1 MTVPPAANEIGPL
14 REDDLIAI
22 FEAAPD
28 GLAVVG
34 ARGVILAV
42 NQRLAEF
49 FRYAREDL
57 IGQSIEVL
65 VPENRRSAHVA
76 DRANFSENPTPRP
89 MGVAMDLQ
97 GRRSDGSHFPVEV
110 SLSPLPGSEGSVIC
124 AVRDVT
130 NRVRLREFTK
140 AAMNAAEEERRRIAR
155 ELHDDT
161 AQVLSAL
168 LLRFES
174 VLRTEDPEIRDRLQG
189 EIREGLRGAAEGVRR
204 IARGLRPPALEDAGV
219 VAAIRG
225 HLRNAVDPIDGI
237 STEFH
242 SEGVEHLLTSEAK
255 LVLYRV
261 IQEAVSNA
269 VRHAKATHIRIDVV
283 SGAVDVAGTVADN
296 GIGFD
301 LQALNERDQGLGL
314 IGMHERAGGV
324 GGRLSV
330 DSKPGDG
337 TRVRLELPVRENGE
351 KNG

>member
-1 MTVPPAANEIGPL
+1 MTDNRGADHPGPL
-14 REDDLIAI
+14 DEVDLIAI

-34 ARGVILAV
+34 PRGVILSA
-42 NQRLAEF
+42 NQRMADF
-49 FRYAREDL
+49 FRYSRAEL
-57 IGQSIEVL
+57 IGQSIEML
-65 VPENRRSAHVA
+65 VPEDRRGHHVK
-76 DRANFSENPTPRP
+76 DRAAFAENPAPRP
-89 MGVAMDLQ
+89 MGISMELT
-97 GRRSDGSHFPVEV
+97 GRRSDGSHFPIEV
-110 SLSPLPGSEGSVIC
+110 SLSPLPGAAGRVIC

-130 NRVRLREFTK
+130 NRARLRAYTK
-140 AAMNAAEEERRRIAR
+140 AAMDAAEEERRRIAR

-168 LLRFES
+168 LLRFEA
-174 VLRTEDPEIRDRLQG
+174 VLRTDDAEVRDRLQG

-219 VAAIRG
+219 VVAIRG
-225 HLRNAVDPIDGI
+225 HLRNAVDPIEGI

-269 VRHAKATHIRIDVV
+269 VRHAKATSIRIDVV
-283 SGAVDVAGTVADN
+283 AGSGHVAGTVADN

-301 LQALNERDQGLGL
+301 AEALAEGDRGLGL

-324 GGRLSV
+324 GGRLII
-330 DSKPGDG
+330 DSRPGEG
-337 TRVRLELPVRENGE
+337 TRVRLEIPARENGE
-351 KNG
+351 QNG

>member
-1 MTVPPAANEIGPL
+1 MTVNPDAKEIGPL
-14 REDDLIAI
+14 GESDFIAV

-28 GLAVVG
+28 GLAIVE
-34 ARGVILAV
+34 ARGLIIAV
-42 NQRLAEF
+42 NQRLADF
-49 FRYAREDL
+49 FRYSRVDL
-57 IGQSIEVL
+57 VGRSIEVL
-65 VPENRRSAHVA
+65 VPEDRRAAHVD
-76 DRANFSENPTPRP
+76 DRAAFARNPTPRP
-89 MGVAMDLQ
+89 MGVSMELT

-110 SLSPLPGSEGSVIC
+110 SLSPLPGPDSRVIC

-168 LLRFES
+168 LLRFEA
-174 VLRTEDPEIRDRLQG
+174 VLRTDDPEVRDRIQG

-269 VRHAKATHIRIDVV
+269 VRHSEATQIRIDVV
-283 SGAVDVAGTVADN
+283 SGPGHVAGTVADN
-296 GIGFD
+296 GIGFNTESLPD
-301 LQALNERDQGLGL
+301 RDQGLGL

-330 DSKPGDG
+330 DSRPGEG
-337 TRVRLELPVRENGE
+337 TRVRLEIPARENGE
-351 KNG
+351 QNG